1 MGQHDDILA
10 KPSPACLP
18 AFPPV
23 LSCPVLLEDNFVAG
37 LQDIFEAKTMFKRMP
52 GLKIA
57 FPRPDGVA
65 AHMARRVEPV
75 GTTPTTA
82 STAEPSMLR
91 WIRWIRWRRLAAIG
105 ARHMDESPMLRLQR
119 FAKLGTMDL

>member
-1 MGQHDDILA
+1 
-10 KPSPACLP
+10 
-18 AFPPV
+18 
-23 LSCPVLLEDNFVAG
+23 
-37 LQDIFEAKTMFKRMP
+37 MFKRVL

-57 FPRPDGVA
+57 CLKPDGVA
-65 AHMARRVEPV
+65 AHMAKRVEPV
-75 GTTPTTA
+75 NTTPTTA

-91 WIRWIRWRRLAAIG
+91 WMHWRRWAAIG